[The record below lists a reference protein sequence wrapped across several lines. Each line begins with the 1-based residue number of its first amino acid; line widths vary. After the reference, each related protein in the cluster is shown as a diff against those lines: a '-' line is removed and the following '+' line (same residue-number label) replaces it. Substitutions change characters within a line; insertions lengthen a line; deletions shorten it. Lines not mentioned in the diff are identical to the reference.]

1 MKQAVWMT
9 VFLLACACFLPPA
22 GYYIAQNAAGQTLQL
37 LPQGT
42 IDTADPSPPVNATAP
57 PAASP
62 APDPAPQATPHTAA
76 VSPNTDTL
84 APLYILDSGTQ
95 QVLTVSVRDY
105 LIGAVA
111 SEMPMTWPDD
121 ALQAQAVAC
130 HSYALYCKA
139 NNDPGDYAGAYFS
152 ADPARRQNFMTDAVL
167 RSYWGVDYNANYTR
181 LAALV
186 DEVLDT
192 VVCHEGAA
200 AATSYFAISAGRT
213 EASQNVWSTS
223 LPYLQGAD
231 SAADKAAPEY
241 ARTITYTSQQMY
253 DALVMNLGLQPD
265 GYADEEYFGGYS
277 YTNAGYVRSVIV
289 CGTEVSGTKVRSA
302 LGLRSACFAIAY
314 ADGTFT
320 ITTYGYGHG
329 VGLSQYGAYAMAQAG
344 SSWQEILQHYY
355 PGTTLGSAA
364 ALER

>member
-1 MKQAVWMT
+1 MKQAVLLT
-9 VFLLACACFLPPA
+9 AFLLACACFLPPA
-22 GYYIAQNAAGQTLQL
+22 GYCIAQAVAGQPMQL
-37 LPQGT
+37 WPQSADNGT
-42 IDTADPSPPVNATAP
+42 DSAP
-57 PAASP
+57 PAGQATSP
-62 APDPAPQATPHTAA
+62 AASALPNDTSVPPTTVLPPQKDAA
-76 VSPNTDTL
+76 L
-84 APLYILDSGTQ
+84 APLYILDTGTQ

-111 SEMPMTWPDD
+111 SEMPMTWPDA

-139 NNDPGDYAGAYFS
+139 NNDPAAYSGAYFA
-152 ADPARRQNFMTDAVL
+152 ADPARRQNFMTDTVL
-167 RSYWGVDYNANYTR
+167 RSYWGVDYAANYAR

-192 VVCHEGAA
+192 VVCYEGAA

-223 LPYLQGAD
+223 LPYLQGVD
-231 SAADKAAPEY
+231 SAADKDAPDY
-241 ARTITYTSQQMY
+241 ARTITYTGQQMY
-253 DALVMNLGLQPD
+253 DALVLNLGLQPD
-265 GYADEEYFGGYS
+265 GYSDAEYFGSCS
-277 YTNAGYVRSVIV
+277 YTNAGYVRSITV
-289 CGTEVSGTKVRSA
+289 CGTEVSGTKLRSA

-314 ADGTFT
+314 ANDTFT

-329 VGLSQYGAYAMAQAG
+329 VGLSQYGACAMAQAG
-344 SSWQEILQHYY
+344 SSWQQILQHYY

-364 ALER
+364 ALEQ

>member
-1 MKQAVWMT
+1 MKQAVLLT
-9 VFLLACACFLPPA
+9 VFLLLCACVLPPA
-22 GYYIAQNAAGQTLQL
+22 GYYVACTAAGRQAAFPLAALQAA
-37 LPQGT
+37 P
-42 IDTADPSPPVNATAP
+42 AATAA

-62 APDPAPQATPHTAA
+62 LPAASAPAASAPPADANTA
-76 VSPNTDTL
+76 L
-84 APLYILDSGTQ
+84 QEPLYILDTGTR

-111 SEMPMTWPDD
+111 SEMPISWPDD

-139 NNDPGDYAGAYFS
+139 NHDPSAYSGAYFS
-152 ADPARRQNFMTDAVL
+152 ADPARRQNFMTDPVL
-167 RSYWGVDYNANYTR
+167 RSYWGTDYAANYAR

-192 VVCHEGAA
+192 VVYYEGAP

-213 EASQNVWSTS
+213 EASQNVWDTA
-223 LPYLQGAD
+223 LPYLQGVD
-231 SAADKAAPEY
+231 SAADRQAPDHT
-241 ARTITYTSQQMY
+241 RTLTYTGQQMY
-253 DALVMNLGLQPD
+253 DMLVLNLGLQPD
-265 GYADEEYFGGYS
+265 GIPDGEYFGRFT
-277 YTNAGYVRSVIV
+277 YTDAGYVRSVEV
-289 CGTEVSGTKVRSA
+289 CGTEVSGTKLRAA

-314 ADGTFT
+314 ADGVFT

-329 VGLSQYGAYAMAQAG
+329 VGLSQYGANAMAEAG
-344 SSWQEILQHYY
+344 STWQQILQHYY

-364 ALER
+364 APAL

>member
-1 MKQAVWMT
+1 MKQAVLLT
-9 VFLLACACFLPPA
+9 AFLLACACFLPPA
-22 GYYIAQNAAGQTLQL
+22 GYCIAQAVAGQPMQL
-37 LPQGT
+37 WPHSTAGG
-42 IDTADPSPPVNATAP
+42 IDDPISSAGEAAP
-57 PAASP
+57 PTASPVPDAASVPP
-62 APDPAPQATPHTAA
+62 AVVPPQTGNA
-76 VSPNTDTL
+76 L
-84 APLYILDSGTQ
+84 APLYILDTGAQ

-111 SEMPMTWPDD
+111 SEMPMTWPDA

-139 NNDPGDYAGAYFS
+139 NNDPADYSGAYFA

-167 RSYWGVDYNANYTR
+167 RSYWGVDYTANYAR

-192 VVCHEGAA
+192 VVCYEGAA

-213 EASQNVWSTS
+213 ETSQNVWSTS
-223 LPYLQGAD
+223 LPYLQGVD
-231 SAADKAAPEY
+231 STADKAAPDY
-241 ARTITYTSQQMY
+241 ARTITYTGQQMY
-253 DALVMNLGLQPD
+253 DALVLNLGLQPD
-265 GYADEEYFGGYS
+265 GYADAEYFGSCS
-277 YTNAGYVRSVIV
+277 YTNAGYVRSITV
-289 CGTEVSGTKVRSA
+289 CGTEVSGIRLRSA

-314 ADGTFT
+314 ANDTFT

-329 VGLSQYGAYAMAQAG
+329 VGLSQYGACAMAQAG
-344 SSWQEILQHYY
+344 SSWQQILQHYY

-364 ALER
+364 ALEQ